1 MFVFIVSV
9 SLYLYLSVSL
19 FACLYITI
27 LSVLPEWR
35 RNFISTAKIKTSSV
49 TACNC
54 PQKDPLGGVEQGRG
68 G

>member
-1 MFVFIVSV
+1 MFVFSVSV

-35 RNFISTAKIKTSSV
+35 INFIIIHS
-49 TACNC
+49 
-54 PQKDPLGGVEQGRG
+54 GRRTQNS
-68 G
+68 